1 MPGVCTSMLSGVSA
15 IGPQV
20 WATDD
25 TFHDGVRRAGKT
37 KFQWGRSFGPARDWS
52 GDAPDSLPPVK
63 SAKKYHIPRRA
74 INTFTSKIFLLHPL
88 SFPPLFW

>member
-25 TFHDGVRRAGKT
+25 TFHDGFRRAGKT
-37 KFQWGRSFGPARDWS
+37 KIQWGRSSGPHAGLARRRAGPAT
-52 GDAPDSLPPVK
+52 
-63 SAKKYHIPRRA
+63 PRKV
-74 INTFTSKIFLLHPL
+74 S
-88 SFPPLFW
+88 